1 MSSPSDVAKAI
12 EAQAMMA
19 AASCAFNAG
28 VVGVGKPLTVA
39 EKKQEIEQPNPK
51 QTPNPNQKPNPKPN
65 EKPNPKMRTG
75 PTVGPRKAAKV
86 SDIF

>member
-1 MSSPSDVAKAI
+1 MSAPSDVAKAI

-28 VVGVGKPLTVA
+28 VVGVGKPLIVA
-39 EKKQEIEQPNPK
+39 EKKQEK
-51 QTPNPNQKPNPKPN
+51 SN
-65 EKPNPKMRTG
+65 EKPQPKMRSG
-75 PTVGPRKAAKV
+75 PTLGPRKASKV

>member
-1 MSSPSDVAKAI
+1 MSVAKAI

-39 EKKQEIEQPNPK
+39 EKKPEE
-51 QTPNPNQKPNPKPN
+51 KPN
-65 EKPNPKMRTG
+65 EKPNEKEKPNENPKPKMRSG
-75 PTVGPRKAAKV
+75 PTLGPRKAAKV

>member
-1 MSSPSDVAKAI
+1 MSAPSDVTKAI

-39 EKKQEIEQPNPK
+39 PVAEKKQEKE
-51 QTPNPNQKPNPKPN
+51 KPN

-75 PTVGPRKAAKV
+75 PTVGPRKASKV

>member
-1 MSSPSDVAKAI
+1 MSAPSDVAKAI

-28 VVGVGKPLTVA
+28 VVGLGKPLAVA
-39 EKKQEIEQPNPK
+39 PE
-51 QTPNPNQKPNPKPN
+51 KPNEKTNEKPN
-65 EKPNPKMRTG
+65 EKPNENSKPKMRSG
-75 PTVGPRKAAKV
+75 PTLGPRKAAKV

>member
-28 VVGVGKPLTVA
+28 VVGEGKPLTVA
-39 EKKQEIEQPNPK
+39 EKK
-51 QTPNPNQKPNPKPN
+51 PNPNPN
-65 EKPNPKMRTG
+65 PNPKMRTG

>member
-1 MSSPSDVAKAI
+1 MSAPSDVAKAI

-39 EKKQEIEQPNPK
+39 EKKPEEKPNE
-51 QTPNPNQKPNPKPN
+51 NPKP
-65 EKPNPKMRTG
+65 KMRSG
-75 PTVGPRKAAKV
+75 PTLGPRKAAKV

>member
-1 MSSPSDVAKAI
+1 MSAPSDVAKAI
-12 EAQAMMA
+12 EAQTMMA

-39 EKKQEIEQPNPK
+39 EKKQE
-51 QTPNPNQKPNPKPN
+51 KPQ
-65 EKPNPKMRTG
+65 PKMRTG
-75 PTVGPRKAAKV
+75 PTVGPRKASKV

>member
-1 MSSPSDVAKAI
+1 MSAPSDVAKAI

-39 EKKQEIEQPNPK
+39 EKKQEKE
-51 QTPNPNQKPNPKPN
+51 NPNPN
-65 EKPNPKMRTG
+65 EKPKPKMRTG
-75 PTVGPRKAAKV
+75 PTLGPRKAAKV

>member
-1 MSSPSDVAKAI
+1 MSVAKAI

-39 EKKQEIEQPNPK
+39 PVAEKKPEEKPEE
-51 QTPNPNQKPNPKPN
+51 KPNEKEKSN
-65 EKPNPKMRTG
+65 EKPNPKMRSG
-75 PTVGPRKAAKV
+75 PTLGPRKAAKV

>member
-1 MSSPSDVAKAI
+1 MSASSDVAKAI

-39 EKKQEIEQPNPK
+39 PIE
-51 QTPNPNQKPNPKPN
+51 KPN
-65 EKPNPKMRTG
+65 EKPQGKPKMRTG

>member
-1 MSSPSDVAKAI
+1 MSAPSDVAKAI

-39 EKKQEIEQPNPK
+39 PVAEKKQE
-51 QTPNPNQKPNPKPN
+51 KPQEKPKPT
-65 EKPNPKMRTG
+65 MRSG
-75 PTVGPRKAAKV
+75 PTLGPRKAAKV

>member
-28 VVGVGKPLTVA
+28 VVGEGKPLTVA
-39 EKKQEIEQPNPK
+39 EKKPNPN
-51 QTPNPNQKPNPKPN
+51 PNPNQ
-65 EKPNPKMRTG
+65 KPNPKMRTG

>member
-1 MSSPSDVAKAI
+1 MSAPSDVTKAI
-12 EAQAMMA
+12 EAQTMMA

-39 EKKQEIEQPNPK
+39 QPQAQVEKENPK
-51 QTPNPNQKPNPKPN
+51 
-65 EKPNPKMRTG
+65 PKMRTG

>member
-1 MSSPSDVAKAI
+1 MSAPSDVAKAI

-39 EKKQEIEQPNPK
+39 PVAEKKQEK
-51 QTPNPNQKPNPKPN
+51 SN
-65 EKPNPKMRTG
+65 EKPKPSMRSG
-75 PTVGPRKAAKV
+75 PTLGPRKASKV
-86 SDIF
+86 NDIF